1 MTESNVTAT
10 QPADPR
16 AHRAEPRRSMLV
28 WAMVTLNLVLG
39 MALLANYGKQST
51 AVAQVGRPSDYLLVP
66 GTVIGSTD
74 SVIYILDMTNG
85 VLGAMSFNS
94 AQGSFDFLQPIE
106 INRLFDAALQ
116 QGGGVAP
123 GNRPRR

>member
-10 QPADPR
+10 QHVKSGDE
-16 AHRAEPRRSMLV
+16 RAEARRSMLV
-28 WAMVTLNLVLG
+28 WAMVVLNLMLG
-39 MALLANYGKQST
+39 MALLAKYGKEST

>member
-10 QPADPR
+10 PAAR
-16 AHRAEPRRSMLV
+16 MGTGCSEGRRSMLV
-28 WAMVTLNLVLG
+28 WAMVVLNVMLG
-39 MALLANYGKQST
+39 MALLAKYGREST

-116 QGGGVAP
+116 QGGGTAP